1 MLQNY
6 GKFSVRVIPMLETN
20 YAYLLHE
27 HTHNLLALIDP
38 AEPEKILPHCHVV
51 PRLILSTHHHED
63 HVAGN
68 LAIISQYQSIEC
80 LAMDDRVPGVT
91 RLLKDRESIAFG
103 DLTIEAIHTPCHTRG
118 SACFVIRDPDNIKC
132 AFTGD
137 TLFLGGCGYFFEGD
151 AAQMHYSL
159 NQCLAKLLPADCHL
173 WVGHEYLRD
182 NLKFALEVE
191 PDNQAIKERL
201 RSIEGR
207 QICLP
212 GTMSEELATNVFM
225 RLKGSDPVAAM
236 HQLREAKN
244 AFNKRAK

>member
-1 MLQNY
+1 
-6 GKFSVRVIPMLETN
+6 MLETN

-27 HTHNLLALIDP
+27 HASNLLALIDP
-38 AEPEKILPHCHVV
+38 AEPEKIIPHCHTT

-63 HVAGN
+63 HTAGN
-68 LAIISQYQSIEC
+68 VEIMRKFPAIEC

-91 RLLKDRESIAFG
+91 RLLRDRESIPFG
-103 DLTIEAIHTPCHTRG
+103 SISIETIHTPCHTRG
-118 SACFVIRDPDNIKC
+118 SACFVIHESGVAKC

-159 NQCLAKLLPADCHL
+159 NECLAKLPADCEL

-182 NLKFALEVE
+182 NLKFALEAE
-191 PDNQAIKERL
+191 PDNQAIKDRL
-201 RSIEGR
+201 AAIEGK
-207 QICLP
+207 QVCVP
-212 GTMSEELATNVFM
+212 GTIGEELATNVFM
-225 RLKGSDPVAAM
+225 RLKTAEAM